1 LPFFGLTTI
10 PSGSSAL
17 PRTFAGDGA
26 LPLKA
31 TPLASLKITV
41 SAIWKFE
48 IAPVLLLMSIVNRFT
63 RVA

>member
-1 LPFFGLTTI
+1 LPFFGLTTS
-10 PSGSSAL
+10 PSGSNAL
-17 PRTFAGDGA
+17 PRTFAGAGA

-31 TPLASLKITV
+31 TPLASLKIIV

-48 IAPVLLLMSIVNRFT
+48 IAPVRLLKSILNRCT